1 MPSSDYQKRI
11 YILDSDHKKIA
22 ELAEKDGMKFYQVVN
37 AALKEYLKK
46 EN

>member
-22 ELAEKDGMKFYQVVN
+22 ELAEKNDVKMYQVVN
-37 AALKEYLKK
+37 AALKEYMEK